1 MGVSVSRLLPALAQ
15 WVPLLPELLA
25 PLRWNAAALERGERA
40 EWEKVD
46 KVAHDAGRAPHWG
59 AYIAE
64 EKRRLAEEPS
74 LRASALNSLR
84 HFELGERGEVFYAA
98 VGMAL
103 DATGKPLPVLT
114 VWGWRDSMCP
124 AVPGLARV
132 RALVPQTEVWLDPN
146 AGHAMPLERPADV
159 AERLVEFWSRV

>member
-1 MGVSVSRLLPALAQ
+1 MIGHRLAQ
-15 WVPLLPELLA
+15 FCIDVIARCVPQ
-25 PLRWNAAALERGERA
+25 
-40 EWEKVD
+40 VQT
-46 KVAHDAGRAPHWG
+46 
-59 AYIAE
+59 
-64 EKRRLAEEPS
+64 
-74 LRASALNSLR
+74 
-84 HFELGERGEVFYAA
+84 A